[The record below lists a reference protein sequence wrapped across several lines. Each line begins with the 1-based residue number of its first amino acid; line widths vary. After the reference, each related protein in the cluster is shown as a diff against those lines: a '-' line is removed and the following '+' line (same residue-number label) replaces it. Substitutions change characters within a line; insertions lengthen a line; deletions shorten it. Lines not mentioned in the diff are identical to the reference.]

1 MNRRVGLIALLALSL
16 GLGIPPATLALSG
29 ADVVA
34 AIDKA
39 KVLDASIRVN
49 AQVTPE
55 VIYIST
61 YKNPKANDR
70 DCKIEAVL
78 LAKTVIVLDNKVPRV
93 EIRFYSQNALSRF
106 KKISVSAGDVKAFAA
121 GTMQEDQLLNS
132 LVLAEE
138 ETRDPNVRAT
148 SHLQENQYARR
159 KREVS
164 SRINKNV
171 LEVSAGLDPTLEDVY
186 LKAEALR
193 LAEKAF
199 EAVGDDIDEV
209 SITFYDGS
217 KELSNRN
224 VTLKRA
230 QQKPFSEALNS
241 ALKDL
246 ELKTVKAE
254 KLAAEG
260 LDVTTFEPS
269 EGLYLKERKELV
281 GRLRALKEA
290 GVGFSRD
297 VLVDLVA
304 IENGLTTLDEAVL
317 RDKLAK
323 LSAFIGKYEENL
335 KKAKEIKPA
344 AAPKASPA
352 AKSNDPVLSE
362 NVDQMKAPVLANPDG
377 YLATM
382 AGRLARRSPTGNGE
396 DHPNFQKLLTFAI
409 DTLRQAGRTQDA
421 ARLETRLK
429 EIKARNG
436 N

>member
-1 MNRRVGLIALLALSL
+1 MNKRVGLIALLALSL

-78 LAKTVIVLDNKVPRV
+78 LAKTVMELDNKIPRV

-209 SITFYDGS
+209 SIT
-217 KELSNRN
+217 L
-224 VTLKRA
+224 
-230 QQKPFSEALNS
+230 
-241 ALKDL
+241 
-246 ELKTVKAE
+246 
-254 KLAAEG
+254 
-260 LDVTTFEPS
+260 
-269 EGLYLKERKELV
+269 
-281 GRLRALKEA
+281 LRWLQ
-290 GVGFSRD
+290 GV
-297 VLVDLVA
+297 
-304 IENGLTTLDEAVL
+304 IQ
-317 RDKLAK
+317 
-323 LSAFIGKYEENL
+323 
-335 KKAKEIKPA
+335 P
-344 AAPKASPA
+344 
-352 AKSNDPVLSE
+352 
-362 NVDQMKAPVLANPDG
+362 
-377 YLATM
+377 
-382 AGRLARRSPTGNGE
+382 
-396 DHPNFQKLLTFAI
+396 
-409 DTLRQAGRTQDA
+409 
-421 ARLETRLK
+421 
-429 EIKARNG
+429 
-436 N
+436 

>member
-1 MNRRVGLIALLALSL
+1 MNKRFGLIALLAISL
-16 GLGIPPATLALSG
+16 GLGFPPATLALSG

-138 ETRDPNVRAT
+138 ETKDPNVRVT

-171 LEVSAGLDPTLEDVY
+171 LEVSAGLDPTLDDVY

-217 KELSNRN
+217 RELSNRN

-269 EGLYLKERKELV
+269 EGLYLQERKELV

-344 AAPKASPA
+344 AAPKASAA
-352 AKSNDPVLSE
+352 AKTNDPVLSE

-396 DHPNFQKLLTFAI
+396 DHPNFQKILTFAI
-409 DTLRQAGRTQDA
+409 DILRQAGRTQDA

>member
-1 MNRRVGLIALLALSL
+1 MNKRVGLIALLALSL

-78 LAKTVIVLDNKVPRV
+78 LAKTVMELDNKIPRV

-344 AAPKASPA
+344 AAPKASAA
-352 AKSNDPVLSE
+352 AKTNDPVLSE

-396 DHPNFQKLLTFAI
+396 DHPNFQEILTFAI

>member
-78 LAKTVIVLDNKVPRV
+78 LAKTVMELDNKIPRV

-269 EGLYLKERKELV
+269 EGLYLQERKELV

-344 AAPKASPA
+344 AAPKASAA
-352 AKSNDPVLSE
+352 AKTNDPVLSE

-396 DHPNFQKLLTFAI
+396 DHPNFQKILTFAI
-409 DTLRQAGRTQDA
+409 DILRQAGRTQDA

>member
-1 MNRRVGLIALLALSL
+1 
-16 GLGIPPATLALSG
+16 
-29 ADVVA
+29 
-34 AIDKA
+34 
-39 KVLDASIRVN
+39 
-49 AQVTPE
+49 
-55 VIYIST
+55 
-61 YKNPKANDR
+61 
-70 DCKIEAVL
+70 
-78 LAKTVIVLDNKVPRV
+78 
-93 EIRFYSQNALSRF
+93 
-106 KKISVSAGDVKAFAA
+106 
-121 GTMQEDQLLNS
+121 TMQEDQLLNS

-269 EGLYLKERKELV
+269 EGLYLQERKELV

-396 DHPNFQKLLTFAI
+396 DHPNFQKILTFAI
-409 DTLRQAGRTQDA
+409 DILRQAGRTQDA

>member
-78 LAKTVIVLDNKVPRV
+78 LAKTVMELDNKIPRV

-344 AAPKASPA
+344 AAPKASAA
-352 AKSNDPVLSE
+352 AKTNDPVLSE

-396 DHPNFQKLLTFAI
+396 DHPNFQKILT
-409 DTLRQAGRTQDA
+409 
-421 ARLETRLK
+421 
-429 EIKARNG
+429 
-436 N
+436 

>member
-1 MNRRVGLIALLALSL
+1 MKKPVGFFALLSVSLALAGS
-16 GLGIPPATLALSG
+16 PAALALSG
-29 ADVVA
+29 ADVVG
-34 AIDKA
+34 AIDRA

-55 VIYIST
+55 VVYIST

-78 LAKTVIVLDNKVPRV
+78 LAKTVLELDSHVPRV

-106 KKISVSAGDVKAFAA
+106 KKVSVSAGDVKAFAA

-138 ETRDPNVRAT
+138 ETRDANTRAT

-164 SRINKNV
+164 SRINKNI
-171 LEVSAGLDPTLEDVY
+171 LEVSVGLDPTLEDLY
-186 LKAEALR
+186 LKTEALR

-199 EAVGDDIDEV
+199 EAVGDDVDEV
-209 SITFYDGS
+209 SITFYDAS
-217 KELSNRN
+217 KELSNRTVN
-224 VTLKRA
+224 LKRA
-230 QQKPFSEALNS
+230 QQKPLSEAMES
-241 ALKDL
+241 ALKTL

-254 KLAAEG
+254 KLSAEG
-260 LDVTTFEPS
+260 LDVTLFEPA
-269 EGLYLKERKELV
+269 EGLYLKERKDLV
-281 GRLRALKEA
+281 ERLRALKEA
-290 GVGFSRD
+290 GVGFSKD

-317 RDKLAK
+317 RDKIAK
-323 LSAFIGKYEENL
+323 LSAFIAKYEENL
-335 KKAKEIKPA
+335 KKAKEIKPTA
-344 AAPKASPA
+344 AAKATATARTS
-352 AKSNDPVLSE
+352 DPPVSE
-362 NVDQMKAPVLANPDG
+362 TVEQMKAPVLANPDG

-382 AGRLARRSPTGNGE
+382 ASRLARRSPTGNGE
-396 DHPNFQKLLTFAI
+396 DHPNFQKILSFAI
-409 DTLRQAGRTQDA
+409 ETLRQAGRTQDVS
-421 ARLETRLK
+421 RLETRLK

>member
-1 MNRRVGLIALLALSL
+1 MNKRFGLIALLALSL

-78 LAKTVIVLDNKVPRV
+78 LAKTVMELDSKIPRV

-138 ETRDPNVRAT
+138 ETKDPNVRAT

-217 KELSNRN
+217 RELSNRN

-230 QQKPFSEALNS
+230 QQKPFSEALNN

-269 EGLYLKERKELV
+269 EGLYLQERKELV

-352 AKSNDPVLSE
+352 AKTNDPVLSE

-377 YLATM
+377 Y
-382 AGRLARRSPTGNGE
+382 LARRSPTGNGE

>member
-78 LAKTVIVLDNKVPRV
+78 LAKTVMELDNKIPRV

-138 ETRDPNVRAT
+138 ETKDPNVRVT

-344 AAPKASPA
+344 AAPKASAA
-352 AKSNDPVLSE
+352 AKTNDPVLSE

-396 DHPNFQKLLTFAI
+396 DHPN
-409 DTLRQAGRTQDA
+409 
-421 ARLETRLK
+421 
-429 EIKARNG
+429 
-436 N
+436 

>member
-78 LAKTVIVLDNKVPRV
+78 LAKTVMELDNKIPRV

-344 AAPKASPA
+344 AAPKASAA
-352 AKSNDPVLSE
+352 AKTNDPVLSE

-396 DHPNFQKLLTFAI
+396 DHPNFQKILTFAI
-409 DTLRQAGRTQDA
+409 DILRQAGRTQDA

>member
-1 MNRRVGLIALLALSL
+1 MNKRVGLIALLALSL
-16 GLGIPPATLALSG
+16 GLGTPPATLALSG

-78 LAKTVIVLDNKVPRV
+78 LAKTVMELDSKIPRV

-138 ETRDPNVRAT
+138 ETREPNVRAT

-230 QQKPFSEALNS
+230 QQKPFSEALNN

-269 EGLYLKERKELV
+269 EGLYLQERKELV

-323 LSAFIGKYEENL
+323 LSAVIGKYEENL

-352 AKSNDPVLSE
+352 AKTNDPVLSE

-377 YLATM
+377 Y
-382 AGRLARRSPTGNGE
+382 LARRSPTGNGE

>member
-78 LAKTVIVLDNKVPRV
+78 LAKTVMELDNKIPRV

-138 ETRDPNVRAT
+138 ETKDPNVRVT

-171 LEVSAGLDPTLEDVY
+171 LEVSAGLDPTLDDVY

-269 EGLYLKERKELV
+269 EGLYLQERKELV

-344 AAPKASPA
+344 AAPKASAA
-352 AKSNDPVLSE
+352 AKTNDPVLSE

-396 DHPNFQKLLTFAI
+396 DHPNFQKILTFAI
-409 DTLRQAGRTQDA
+409 DILRQAGRTQDA